1 MTGPRRFLDRTKSAQ
16 ERQAKRR
23 NSFDPGGLIRLAGF
37 GAALMVFLAVWI
49 GWGRT
54 SDAPVGWPW
63 GVLYRLSQPAF
74 LGASALEL
82 IALAIAGL
90 LAWRYWRRMQGR

>member
-1 MTGPRRFLDRTKSAQ
+1 MTGQRRFLDRTKSAQ
-16 ERQAKRR
+16 ERQARR
-23 NSFDPGGLIRLAGF
+23 RSSFDPSGLIRLAGF
-37 GAALMVFLAVWI
+37 GAAAMVFLAVWI

-54 SDAPVGWPW
+54 GEAPVSGPW

-74 LGASALEL
+74 LGASALEI
-82 IALAIAGL
+82 IALLIAGL